1 MTPAQRVLNYLSRT
15 MLSHGGR
22 SYDLAPRPSTPPPS
36 PVSKLDWRHTG
47 RLRRR
52 DNTLLPGE
60 GEGAGKEM
68 NHSAARKPGPL

>member
-1 MTPAQRVLNYLSRT
+1 MTSAPESVKSFIEDHAFS
-15 MLSHGGR
+15 R
-22 SYDLAPRPSTPPPS
+22 SYDLALRPSTPPPS

-47 RLRRR
+47 RLRKR

-68 NHSAARKPGPL
+68 NHSAARKPGLL